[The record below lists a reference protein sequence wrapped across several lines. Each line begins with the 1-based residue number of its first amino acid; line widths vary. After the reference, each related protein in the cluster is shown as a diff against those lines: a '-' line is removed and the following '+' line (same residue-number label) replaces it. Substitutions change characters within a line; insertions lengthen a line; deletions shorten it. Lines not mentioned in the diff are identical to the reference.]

1 MLRLAGILYS
11 LISTSLAGT
20 LIVAVLVAGYGTLMP
35 ILAAALTG
43 FIVAL
48 PVTWFVTKAIYN

>member
-20 LIVAVLVAGYGTLMP
+20 FIVAVLVAGHDTLTP
-35 ILAAALTG
+35 ILAAALVG
-43 FIVAL
+43 FVLAL
-48 PVTWFVTKAIYN
+48 PATWFVTKAIYN